1 MFHPQGP
8 TLAELAQQALSGT
21 TQGYDLLANKFEY
34 TPFRTPEDLL
44 DLVQERI
51 AGQGPVARGVDLCCG
66 TGAGLA
72 HLKQV
77 CTEEVLGVDL
87 SQGMLDVAQ
96 ERLEHTQGSAKVS
109 LMQSDV
115 LDLDLGG
122 RFDVLTCF
130 GAFGHILEGEEEERF
145 VQSVHR
151 ALRPGGRF
159 VFITSG
165 KPDLMSW
172 RVWAA
177 KAFNA
182 SIHARNAVMDPPF
195 HMYYLTFRLPRAKA
209 LLEAAGFQL
218 KVERGLWN
226 DKFRGAILVQATKL

>member
-8 TLAELAQQALSGT
+8 TFAELAQQALSGT

-34 TPFRTPEDLL
+34 TPFRTPDALL
-44 DLVQERI
+44 KVVQDRI
-51 AGQGPVARGVDLCCG
+51 SAQGPVARGVDLCCG

-77 CTEEVLGVDL
+77 CTDEVLGVDL

-96 ERLEHTQGSAKVS
+96 ERLEQTPGSARVS

-130 GAFGHILEGEEEERF
+130 GAFGHILEGEQEERF

-151 ALRPGGRF
+151 ALRVGGRF

-165 KPDLMSW
+165 KPDPLSW

-195 HMYYLTFRLPRAKA
+195 HMYYLTFRLPRATE
-209 LLEAAGFQL
+209 LLEKAGFE
-218 KVERGLWN
+218 VHAERGLWQ
-226 DKFRGAILVQATKL
+226 DKFRGAILVQATKR

>member
-8 TLAELAQQALSGT
+8 TLAELAKQALSGT
-21 TQGYDLLANKFEY
+21 TQGYDLLASKFEY
-34 TPFRTPEDLL
+34 TPFRTPDELL
-44 DLVQERI
+44 EVVQDRI
-51 AGQGPVARGVDLCCG
+51 AAQGSVARGVDLCCG

-72 HLKQV
+72 RLKRV

-96 ERLEHTQGSAKVS
+96 ERLEKTPGSAKVS

-115 LDLDLGG
+115 LDLDLGA

-130 GAFGHILEGEEEERF
+130 GAFGHILEGEQEERF
-145 VQSVHR
+145 VQRVHR

-159 VFITSG
+159 IFITSG
-165 KPDLMSW
+165 KPDPLSW

-195 HMYYLTFRLPRAKA
+195 HMYYLTFRLPRATE
-209 LLEAAGFQL
+209 LLEAAGFEV
-218 KVERGLWN
+218 KAERGLWQ
-226 DKFRGAILVQATKL
+226 DKFRGAILVQATKG

>member
-21 TQGYDLLANKFEY
+21 TQGYDLLAAKFEY
-34 TPFRTPEDLL
+34 TPFRTPDDLL
-44 DLVQERI
+44 DFVHDRI
-51 AGQGPVARGVDLCCG
+51 ASQGPMARGVDLCCG

-77 CTEEVLGVDL
+77 CTEEVLGIDL

-96 ERLEHTQGSAKVS
+96 ERLEQSPGSAKVS

-115 LDLDLGG
+115 LDLDLGQ

-130 GAFGHILEGEEEERF
+130 GAFGHILEGEQEERF
-145 VQSVHR
+145 VQCVHR

-165 KPDLMSW
+165 KPDPMSW

-182 SIHARNAVMDPPF
+182 SIHARNAVLNPPF

-209 LLEAAGFQL
+209 LLESAGFQV
-218 KVERGLWN
+218 KAERGLWQ
-226 DKFRGAILVQATKL
+226 DKFRGAILVQATKD

>member
-8 TLAELAQQALSGT
+8 TFAELAQQALSGT

-34 TPFRTPEDLL
+34 TPFRTPDDLL

-51 AGQGPVARGVDLCCG
+51 VDLGSVARGVDLCCG

-96 ERLEHTQGSAKVS
+96 ERLEQTPGSAQVS

-115 LDLDLGG
+115 LDLDLGQ
-122 RFDVLTCF
+122 RFDVVTCF
-130 GAFGHILEGEEEERF
+130 GAFGHILEGEQEERF

-165 KPDLMSW
+165 KPDMMSW

-209 LLEAAGFQL
+209 LLEAAGFQ
-218 KVERGLWN
+218 VEAERGLWQ
-226 DKFRGAILVQATKL
+226 DKFRGAILVQATKK